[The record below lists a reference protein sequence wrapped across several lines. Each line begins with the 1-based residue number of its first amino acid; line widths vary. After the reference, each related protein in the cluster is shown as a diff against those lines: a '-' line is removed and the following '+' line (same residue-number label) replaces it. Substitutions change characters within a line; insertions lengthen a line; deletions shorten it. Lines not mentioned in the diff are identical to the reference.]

1 MQTNSDHLLD
11 NLDEIQLEFVEK
23 YQEILNRVK
32 VLQTRMALLE
42 SEINLATKELQDL
55 RELEQKTSQRNG
67 KKQ

>member
-32 VLQTRMALLE
+32 VLQTRMSLLE

>member
-1 MQTNSDHLLD
+1 MQTNSEHLLD
-11 NLDEIQLEFVEK
+11 NLDQVQLEFVEK

-55 RELEQKTSQRNG
+55 RELEQKTTQGNG

>member
-1 MQTNSDHLLD
+1 MQTNSKHLLD
-11 NLDEIQLEFVEK
+11 NLDELQLEFVEK

-55 RELEQKTSQRNG
+55 RELEQKTSQGNG
-67 KKQ
+67 KRQ

>member
-1 MQTNSDHLLD
+1 MQTNSKHLLD

-67 KKQ
+67 KRQ

>member
-11 NLDEIQLEFVEK
+11 NLDEIQIEFVEK
-23 YQEILNRVK
+23 YQEILSRVK

-55 RELEQKTSQRNG
+55 RELEQKTIQENG
-67 KKQ
+67 KK

>member
-1 MQTNSDHLLD
+1 MQTNSEHLLD
-11 NLDEIQLEFVEK
+11 NLEQVQLEFVEK

-55 RELEQKTSQRNG
+55 RELEQKTTQGNG